1 MVSPPVMSILAFV
14 AVPLCAVSLAA
25 CNSKS
30 KSDAAAT
37 VSASPTASTAS
48 QKTSAAPQQTAAQ
61 REKAP
66 VFNVPVGPSFAVEPG
81 VGIGP
86 IRFGATVETIQRH
99 MEAPCTEKT
108 ETSCRYSILA
118 VDFKLKDG
126 VLEEIRLQGD
136 ERVFDKDQPE
146 HTYGI
151 FNGRLRGDVELGM
164 YREYVESVMGPP
176 LSSKDVEPVEPP
188 EGYRT
193 VAIAEY
199 PGATFEYDKLNNG
212 NVVLAGIVLRKA
224 DVSAK
229 PKSTARPPRPKPPL
243 H

>member
-1 MVSPPVMSILAFV
+1 MSVLAFV
-14 AVPLCAVSLAA
+14 AVPICVASLAA
-25 CNSKS
+25 CNSKP
-30 KSDAAAT
+30 KSDDAAQA
-37 VSASPTASTAS
+37 SASSTASTAS
-48 QKTSAAPQQTAAQ
+48 PKTSAASQNTVAP

-66 VFNVPVGPSFAVEPG
+66 VFNVPVGPSFAIEPG

-136 ERVFDKDQPE
+136 ERVFDKNQPE
-146 HTYGI
+146 YTYGI
-151 FNGRLRGDVELGM
+151 FNGRLPGDVELGM

-176 LSSKDVEPVEPP
+176 VSSVDVKPIEPP

-229 PKSTARPPRPKPPL
+229 PKSTARPQKPKPPL